1 MRKPVIL
8 LPLAAAFA
16 LPACLS
22 LGADPP
28 ERLVRLSATAT
39 VQPQTS
45 RTASA
50 SETITVIEPTV
61 SRELQ
66 TARIPVRTG
75 GTAVAY
81 VKDVQWVDMPAAEF
95 ARLLSETISATTG
108 RVVLDRK
115 QFTFDPGTRL
125 TGQLHAFGIDAD
137 SMEAVVAY
145 DAALARGADQVETR
159 RFEARVPVA
168 AVDGAS
174 VGPALNEAANQV
186 AAQVAGWIGG

>member
-1 MRKPVIL
+1 MRKLSIL

-28 ERLVRLSATAT
+28 EQLLRLSATAA

-45 RTASA
+45 RTAAA

-66 TARIPVRTG
+66 TLRIPVRTG

-81 VKDVQWVDMPAAEF
+81 VKDVQWVDMPSAEF
-95 ARLLSETISATTG
+95 ARLLSETIAATG

-125 TGQLHAFGIDAD
+125 NGQLHAFGVDAD

-159 RFEARVPVA
+159 RFEARVPVGS
-168 AVDGAS
+168 VESGV

-186 AAQVAGWIGG
+186 AAQVAAWIGT